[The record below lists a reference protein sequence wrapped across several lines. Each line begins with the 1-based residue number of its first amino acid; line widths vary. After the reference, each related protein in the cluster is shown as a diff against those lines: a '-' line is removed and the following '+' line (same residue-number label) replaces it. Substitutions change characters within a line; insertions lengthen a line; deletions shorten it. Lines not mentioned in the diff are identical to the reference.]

1 MGNYQEVFERS
12 ISDPDGFWGEAAEKI
27 SWYKKWDKVLD
38 ESNKPFFRWFTGGEL
53 NTCYNCLDRHVEGGR
68 GGQAA
73 IIYDSP
79 VTDFK
84 QSISYQELLD
94 LVSRFAGG
102 LKSLGVSKGD
112 TVVIYMPMV
121 PQALVAMLAC
131 ARLGAVHSVV
141 FGGFAPKELAVR
153 IDDAKPKVMVSAAC
167 GIEGKKVIEYK
178 PLLDK
183 AIELASH
190 KPEKCVIMKRPQAEA
205 PLLAGRDVDWD
216 ELTSSAQPADCE
228 VLKATDPLYI
238 LYTSGTTGMP
248 KGIVR
253 DNGGH
258 AVALYWTMRHL
269 YDVEP
274 GDVYW
279 AASDVGWVVGH
290 SYIVYAPLLY
300 GCTTVVFEGKP
311 VGTPD
316 PGAFWRVIG
325 EYGVKV
331 LFTAPTAFRAI
342 KREDSAGEY
351 LKKYDISKFEAL
363 YLAGERTDP
372 DTYHWAA
379 DLLQRP
385 VIDHWWQTETA
396 WSICGN
402 FRGIELLPVKPG
414 SATKPAPGFNV
425 KILSP
430 ESEELVADQPG
441 VVAVKLPLPPA
452 CLPTLWNNDERF
464 LQSYLNPFPGYYFT
478 GDEGFMDADGYV
490 HIMGRVDD
498 VINVAGHRLS
508 TGAMEEVIATHTA
521 VAECAVMGAADDFK
535 GQLPVGLVVLKAGV
549 TQDGEEIKKELVQM
563 VREQIGAIASFKSV
577 AIVARLPKTR
587 SGKILRGTMRKIA
600 DGASYSVPSTIDDPA
615 SLDEIE
621 AALKTIGYAEKK

>member
-1 MGNYQEVFERS
+1 MGKYQEVFNRS

-38 ESNKPFFRWFTGGEL
+38 DSNKPFFRWFTGGEL

-68 GGQAA
+68 GDQAA

-84 QSISYQELLD
+84 QSISYKELLD
-94 LVSRFAGG
+94 MVSRFAGG
-102 LKSLGVSKGD
+102 LKSLGVVKGD

-153 IDDAKPKVMVSAAC
+153 IDDAKPKVMVSASC

-183 AIELASH
+183 AIELANH

-205 PLLAGRDVDWD
+205 QLIDGRDVDWD
-216 ELTSSAQPADCE
+216 ELVSSAQPAECE

-238 LYTSGTTGMP
+238 LYTSGTTGIP

-258 AVALYWTMRHL
+258 AVALYWTMRYL

-316 PGAFWRVIG
+316 PGAFWRVIS
-325 EYGVKV
+325 EHGVKV

-342 KREDSAGEY
+342 KREDSGGEY

-372 DTYHWAA
+372 DTYQWAV

-430 ESEELVADQPG
+430 ESEELGPDKPG

-549 TQDGEEIKKELVQM
+549 TQDGDEIKKELIQM

-577 AIVARLPKTR
+577 VIVARLPKTR

-600 DGASYSVPSTIDDPA
+600 DGAEYSVPSTIDDPA
-615 SLDEIE
+615 TLGEIE
-621 AALKTIGYAEKK
+621 DALKTIGYAGKK